1 MDESSKVYVGLD
13 VHKDTIAIAQ
23 AAPGRDPA
31 RLMGEIAHD
40 VNRLIRKLQP
50 LGDPAGVRIV
60 YEAGPTGYGLQRKLR
75 ELGYACEIIAPSL
88 IPKRAGDRVK
98 TDRRDCLR
106 LAELSRAGELKA
118 IWIPD
123 PADEAIRELSR
134 AREDAVTA
142 RTRARHQLRG
152 FLLRHDIRYPGKTAW
167 TKTFGRWLATLSF
180 EAPGSQIAFTEYCL
194 AVQSCDARVERLSL
208 SLLQAIQGWRFEK
221 VVRALCALRGI
232 DAVSA
237 IGLVAEIGDIAR
249 FDHPRKLMGYLGL
262 VPSERSSGE
271 RVNRGPIT
279 KSGNAQTADRGGLVL
294 SIQTQGGLPGAA
306 QAGGSARVRAR
317 HRVEGAAAIDRA
329 LRQAAR
335 ARRHAQQGLRGRR
348 TGTCRLCLGR
358 GPQRLRRALENS
370 KRRSLNHENQQI
382 DPAMRRGPRQE
393 EPSSLLFRHS
403 T

>member
-13 VHKDTIAIAQ
+13 VHKETIAIAR
-23 AAPGRDPA
+23 ALPGREPA

-40 VNRLIRKLQP
+40 VGRLVKKLQP
-50 LGDPAGVRIV
+50 LGDPADVHIV
-60 YEAGPTGYGLQRKLR
+60 YEAGPTGYGLQRRLR
-75 ELGYACEIIAPSL
+75 GLGYECEIIAPSL
-88 IPKRAGDRVK
+88 IPRRAGDRIK

-118 IWIPD
+118 IWIPE

-142 RTRARHQLRG
+142 RTRARLQLRG

-194 AVQSCDARVERLSL
+194 AVQACDARVERLSL
-208 SLLQAIQGWRFEK
+208 ALLQAIQGWRFEG

-237 IGLVAEIGDIAR
+237 IGLVAEIGDIER

-271 RVNRGPIT
+271 RVSRGPIT
-279 KSGNAQTADRGGLVL
+279 KSGNA
-294 SIQTQGGLPGAA
+294 
-306 QAGGSARVRAR
+306 
-317 HRVEGAAAIDRA
+317 H
-329 LRQAAR
+329 
-335 ARRHAQQGLRGRR
+335 ARRLLTEAAWCYRFKPRVGYQAQRRQEDLPESTRAIAWKAQLRLTERY
-348 TGTCRLCLGR
+348 TKLQGR
-358 GPQRLRRALENS
+358 GVTINKVCVAVARELAGFVWAVARNASATPMKTTN
-370 KRRSLNHENQQI
+370 
-382 DPAMRRGPRQE
+382 PA
-393 EPSSLLFRHS
+393 

>member
-50 LGDPAGVRIV
+50 LGDPAGVHIV

-180 EAPGSQIAFTEYCL
+180 DAPGSQIAFTEYCL

-208 SLLQAIQGWRFEK
+208 SLLQAIQGWRFEE

-232 DAVSA
+232 DAVSG

-279 KSGNAQTADRGGLVL
+279 KSGNAHARRLLTEAAWCYRFKPRVGYQAQRRQED
-294 SIQTQGGLPGAA
+294 LPE
-306 QAGGSARVRAR
+306 SARAIAWKAQLRLTERYAKLHAR
-317 HRVEGAAAIDRA
+317 GVTLNKVCVAVARELAGFVWAVARNACAAPSRTPSAGA
-329 LRQAAR
+329 
-335 ARRHAQQGLRGRR
+335 
-348 TGTCRLCLGR
+348 
-358 GPQRLRRALENS
+358 
-370 KRRSLNHENQQI
+370 
-382 DPAMRRGPRQE
+382 
-393 EPSSLLFRHS
+393 
-403 T
+403 

>member
-50 LGDPAGVRIV
+50 LGDPAGVHIV
-60 YEAGPTGYGLQRKLR
+60 YEAGPTGYGLQSELR
-75 ELGYACEIIAPSL
+75 ELGHACEIIAPSL
-88 IPKRAGDRVK
+88 IPRRAGDRVK

-167 TKTFGRWLATLSF
+167 TKTFGHWLATLRF
-180 EAPGSQIAFTEYCL
+180 EAAGSQIAFTEYCL
-194 AVQSCDARVERLSL
+194 AVQACDARVQRLSL
-208 SLLQAIQGWRFEK
+208 SLLQAIQGWRFEG
-221 VVRALCALRGI
+221 VVKALCALRGI

-262 VPSERSSGE
+262 VLSERSSGE
-271 RVNRGPIT
+271 RVNRAPIT
-279 KSGNAQTADRGGLVL
+279 KSGNPHARTLLTEAAQTVVPNPR
-294 SIQTQGGLPGAA
+294 I
-306 QAGGSARVRAR
+306 RA
-317 HRVEGAAAIDRA
+317 
-329 LRQAAR
+329 
-335 ARRHAQQGLRGRR
+335 
-348 TGTCRLCLGR
+348 
-358 GPQRLRRALENS
+358 
-370 KRRSLNHENQQI
+370 
-382 DPAMRRGPRQE
+382 
-393 EPSSLLFRHS
+393 
-403 T
+403 

>member
-50 LGDPAGVRIV
+50 LGDPAGVHIV

-208 SLLQAIQGWRFEK
+208 SLLQAIQGWRFEE

-279 KSGNAQTADRGGLVL
+279 KSGNAHARRLLTEAAWCYRFKPRVGYQAQRRQED
-294 SIQTQGGLPGAA
+294 LPE
-306 QAGGSARVRAR
+306 SARAIAWKAQLRLTERYAKLHAR
-317 HRVEGAAAIDRA
+317 GVTLNKVCVAVARELAGFVWAVARNACAAPLRTPSAGA
-329 LRQAAR
+329 
-335 ARRHAQQGLRGRR
+335 
-348 TGTCRLCLGR
+348 
-358 GPQRLRRALENS
+358 
-370 KRRSLNHENQQI
+370 
-382 DPAMRRGPRQE
+382 
-393 EPSSLLFRHS
+393 
-403 T
+403 

>member
-50 LGDPAGVRIV
+50 LGDPAGVHIV

-180 EAPGSQIAFTEYCL
+180 DAPGSQIAFTEYCL

-208 SLLQAIQGWRFEK
+208 SLLQAIQGWRFEE

-232 DAVSA
+232 DAVSG

-279 KSGNAQTADRGGLVL
+279 KSGNAHARRLLTEAAWCYRFKPRVGYQAQRRQEDLPESARAIAWKAQLRLTERYAKLHARGVTLNKVCVAVARELAGFVWAVARNASAGPL
-294 SIQTQGGLPGAA
+294 SAPGAA
-306 QAGGSARVRAR
+306 A
-317 HRVEGAAAIDRA
+317 
-329 LRQAAR
+329 
-335 ARRHAQQGLRGRR
+335 
-348 TGTCRLCLGR
+348 
-358 GPQRLRRALENS
+358 
-370 KRRSLNHENQQI
+370 
-382 DPAMRRGPRQE
+382 
-393 EPSSLLFRHS
+393 
-403 T
+403 

>member
-50 LGDPAGVRIV
+50 LGDPASVHIV

-88 IPKRAGDRVK
+88 IPRRAGDRVK

-194 AVQSCDARVERLSL
+194 TVQACDARVERLSL
-208 SLLQAIQGWRFEK
+208 SLLQAIQGWRFEGE
-221 VVRALCALRGI
+221 VSALCALRGI

-279 KSGNAQTADRGGLVL
+279 KSGNAHARRLLTEAAWCYRFKPRVGYQAQRRQEDLPESTRAIAWKAQLRLTERYAKLHARGVTLNKVCVAVARELAGFVWAVARNASAGPL
-294 SIQTQGGLPGAA
+294 SAPGAA
-306 QAGGSARVRAR
+306 A
-317 HRVEGAAAIDRA
+317 
-329 LRQAAR
+329 
-335 ARRHAQQGLRGRR
+335 
-348 TGTCRLCLGR
+348 
-358 GPQRLRRALENS
+358 
-370 KRRSLNHENQQI
+370 
-382 DPAMRRGPRQE
+382 
-393 EPSSLLFRHS
+393 
-403 T
+403 